1 LGFLGSI
8 GLATVVSGAFSL
20 AAAQSILGDT
30 SVTAISAARHSA
42 VLLCWASACFI
53 LALVFIIATQ
63 LLYTDPT
70 IRKFLQNKKSLDG
83 YQRISRNLIVVFA
96 CVPLVLQVVAVFL
109 LSQSLG
115 LISGGS
121 MMMARYGI
129 IGGVCFTLVTGL
141 IIIVPHGEGR
151 YWFF

>member
-1 LGFLGSI
+1 
-8 GLATVVSGAFSL
+8 VSGAFSL
-20 AAAQSILGDT
+20 VGAQSILGDT
-30 SVTAISAARHSA
+30 SVAAMSAARDSA

-53 LALVFIIATQ
+53 LALVFIVATQ

-70 IRKFLQNKKSLDG
+70 IRKSLQNRESLDVH
-83 YQRISRNLIVVFA
+83 QRIGRNIIVVFA
-96 CVPLVLQVVAVFL
+96 CVPLALQVAAVFL
-109 LSQSLG
+109 LGQSLG

-129 IGGVCFTLVTGL
+129 VGGMCFTLVTAL

-151 YWFF
+151 YWCF